1 MSEYEGLV
9 TAVQQ
14 GDFTETQNFVNA
26 LLNQGKS
33 PDEIIREG
41 IVVALDIVGKRFSAG
56 ECYIPEMLVA
66 ARASQRGLD
75 VLTPLLVKTGFK
87 PRGKV
92 VIGTVRGDLH
102 DIGKNIVAMML
113 KGVGFHVVD
122 LGFDVGPEKFVNSLK
137 TENAQIL
144 AMSCLL
150 TTTMI
155 SMQETI
161 DALRE
166 AGLYGKVKVM
176 IGGPPTTDDFA
187 QEIGAD
193 FRGKDA
199 YEGVE
204 QAKRFSTIR

>member
-9 TAVQQ
+9 TAVQH
-14 GDFTETQNFVNA
+14 GDFTETQTLVKT

-41 IVVALDIVGKRFSAG
+41 IVVALDIVGKQFSAG
-56 ECYIPEMLVA
+56 ICYIPEMLVA

-87 PRGKV
+87 PKGKV

-113 KGVGFHVVD
+113 KGAGFHVVD

-187 QEIGAD
+187 KEIGAD

-204 QAKRFSTIR
+204 QAKRFSMAR